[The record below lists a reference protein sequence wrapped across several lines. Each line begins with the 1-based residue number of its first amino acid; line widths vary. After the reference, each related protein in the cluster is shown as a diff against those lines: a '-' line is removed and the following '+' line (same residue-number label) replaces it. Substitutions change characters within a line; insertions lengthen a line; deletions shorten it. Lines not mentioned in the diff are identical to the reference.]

1 MFANR
6 GLTLIKKCFT
16 KDQINFLILKRFII
30 PRLGD
35 FFSLIPSNSLQFW
48 NVLLSSTVN
57 LFTQTLVQEGLY
69 MSQVS
74 KFQMKSV
81 MSSSL
86 TDKEW
91 RMPSVEERK
100 CNLNSLSVYFTVS
113 FSTKFLI
120 FIFLRFFNFIPNN
133 ILNCLNLQ

>member
-16 KDQINFLILKRFII
+16 KDQITFLLRKTFII
-30 PRLGD
+30 PRLGY
-35 FFSLIPSNSLQFW
+35 FFSFIPSNSLQFW

-57 LFTQTLVQEGLY
+57 LFTQTLAREGLY

-81 MSSSL
+81 MSSPL

-120 FIFLRFFNFIPNN
+120 FIFLRFL
-133 ILNCLNLQ
+133 ILFQIIFLTV

>member
-6 GLTLIKKCFT
+6 GLTLIKKCLT
-16 KDQINFLILKRFII
+16 KDQINFLLLKTFII

-35 FFSLIPSNSLQFW
+35 FFSFIPSNSLQFW

-81 MSSSL
+81 MSSPL

-91 RMPSVEERK
+91 RMPSVEEGK
-100 CNLNSLSVYFTVS
+100 CSLNSLSVYFTVS

-120 FIFLRFFNFIPNN
+120 FIFLRFL
-133 ILNCLNLQ
+133 ILFQIIFLTV

>member
-16 KDQINFLILKRFII
+16 KDQFTFLLRKTFII

-35 FFSLIPSNSLQFW
+35 FFSFIPSNSLQFW

-57 LFTQTLVQEGLY
+57 LFTQTLAQEGLY
-69 MSQVS
+69 TSQVS

-81 MSSSL
+81 MSSPL

-120 FIFLRFFNFIPNN
+120 FIFLRFL
-133 ILNCLNLQ
+133 ILFQIIFLTV

>member
-6 GLTLIKKCFT
+6 GLTLIKKWFT
-16 KDQINFLILKRFII
+16 QDQINFLLLKTFII

-35 FFSLIPSNSLQFW
+35 FFSFIPSNSLQFW
-48 NVLLSSTVN
+48 NVLLFSTVN
-57 LFTQTLVQEGLY
+57 LFTQTHVQEGLY

-81 MSSSL
+81 MSSPL

-91 RMPSVEERK
+91 RMPSVEEGR
-100 CNLNSLSVYFTVS
+100 CSLNSLSVYFTVFFYKILDLYIS
-113 FSTKFLI
+113 P
-120 FIFLRFFNFIPNN
+120 FFNFIPNN

>member
-16 KDQINFLILKRFII
+16 KDQITFLLRKTFII

-35 FFSLIPSNSLQFW
+35 FFSFIPSNFLQFW

-69 MSQVS
+69 MSRVW

-81 MSSSL
+81 MSSPL

-91 RMPSVEERK
+91 RMPSVEEGR
-100 CNLNSLSVYFTVS
+100 CSLNSLSVYFTVS

-120 FIFLRFFNFIPNN
+120 FIFLRFL
-133 ILNCLNLQ
+133 ILFQIIFLTV

>member
-16 KDQINFLILKRFII
+16 KDQITFLLLKTFII

-35 FFSLIPSNSLQFW
+35 FFSFIPSNFLQFW

-81 MSSSL
+81 MSSPL

-91 RMPSVEERK
+91 RLPSVEERK

-120 FIFLRFFNFIPNN
+120 FIFLRFL
-133 ILNCLNLQ
+133 ILFQIIFLTV

>member
-6 GLTLIKKCFT
+6 GLTLIKKCLT
-16 KDQINFLILKRFII
+16 KDQINFLLLKTFII

-35 FFSLIPSNSLQFW
+35 FFSFIPSNFLQFW

-69 MSQVS
+69 MSRVW

-81 MSSSL
+81 MSSPL

-91 RMPSVEERK
+91 RMPSVEEGR
-100 CNLNSLSVYFTVS
+100 CSLNSLSVYFTVS

-120 FIFLRFFNFIPNN
+120 FIFLRFL
-133 ILNCLNLQ
+133 ILFQIIFLTV

>member
-16 KDQINFLILKRFII
+16 KDQITFLLLKTFII

-35 FFSLIPSNSLQFW
+35 FFSFIPSNFLQFW

-81 MSSSL
+81 MSSPL

-91 RMPSVEERK
+91 RMPSVEEGK
-100 CNLNSLSVYFTVS
+100 CSLNSLSVYFTVS

-120 FIFLRFFNFIPNN
+120 FIFLRFL
-133 ILNCLNLQ
+133 ILFQIIFLTV

>member
-16 KDQINFLILKRFII
+16 KDQINFLLLKTFII

-35 FFSLIPSNSLQFW
+35 FFSFIPSNSLQFW
-48 NVLLSSTVN
+48 NVLLFSTVN

-81 MSSSL
+81 MSSPL

-91 RMPSVEERK
+91 RMPSVEECK
-100 CNLNSLSVYFTVS
+100 CSLNSLSVYFTVS

-120 FIFLRFFNFIPNN
+120 FIFLRFL
-133 ILNCLNLQ
+133 ILFQIIFLTV

>member
-16 KDQINFLILKRFII
+16 KDQITFLLRKTFII

-35 FFSLIPSNSLQFW
+35 FFSFIPSNFLQFW

-81 MSSSL
+81 MSSPL

-91 RMPSVEERK
+91 RLPSVEERK

-120 FIFLRFFNFIPNN
+120 FIFLRFL
-133 ILNCLNLQ
+133 ILFQIIFLTV

>member
-6 GLTLIKKCFT
+6 GLTLIKKCFS
-16 KDQINFLILKRFII
+16 KDQITFLLRKTFII

-35 FFSLIPSNSLQFW
+35 FVSFIPSNSLQFW
-48 NVLLSSTVN
+48 NVLLFSTVN
-57 LFTQTLVQEGLY
+57 LFTQTHVQEGLY

-81 MSSSL
+81 MSSPL

-91 RMPSVEERK
+91 RMPSVEEGR
-100 CNLNSLSVYFTVS
+100 CSLNSLSVYFTVS

-120 FIFLRFFNFIPNN
+120 FIFLRFL
-133 ILNCLNLQ
+133 ILFQIIFLTV

>member
-16 KDQINFLILKRFII
+16 KDQITFLLRKTFII

-35 FFSLIPSNSLQFW
+35 FFSFIPSNSLQFW
-48 NVLLSSTVN
+48 NVLLFSTVN

-81 MSSSL
+81 MSSPL

-91 RMPSVEERK
+91 RMPSVEEGR
-100 CNLNSLSVYFTVS
+100 CSLNSLSVYFTVS

-120 FIFLRFFNFIPNN
+120 FTFLRFL
-133 ILNCLNLQ
+133 ILFQIIFLTV

>member
-6 GLTLIKKCFT
+6 GLTLIKKCFS
-16 KDQINFLILKRFII
+16 KDQITFLLRKTFII

-35 FFSLIPSNSLQFW
+35 FFSFIPSNSLQFW
-48 NVLLSSTVN
+48 NVLLFSTVN
-57 LFTQTLVQEGLY
+57 LFTQTHVQEGLY

-81 MSSSL
+81 MSSPL

-91 RMPSVEERK
+91 RMPSVEEGR
-100 CNLNSLSVYFTVS
+100 CSLNSLSVYFTVS

-120 FIFLRFFNFIPNN
+120 FIFLRFL
-133 ILNCLNLQ
+133 ILFQIIFLTV